1 MTDEMFFSK
10 DMKAL
15 RRGKRVARRTGTCR
29 PCLIEV
35 EGSPHF
41 SYHGV
46 VMDISP
52 YGMRIRMMDVL
63 PMNGRVLIQLMR
75 DDDYTI
81 PLAHPVCME
90 VVRENPLSDGVLDY
104 GLQRIVEPIKPL
116 LKPRN
121 LPAAMTPRKA
131 VKRRR
136 FSAFDDLVRDWENTR
151 RGNR

>member
-29 PCLIEV
+29 PCLIEL
-35 EGSPHF
+35 EGFIGSA
-41 SYHGV
+41 YHGV

-63 PMNGRVLIQLMR
+63 PMHNRVLIQLMR
-75 DDDYTI
+75 DDDFTI
-81 PLAHPVCME
+81 PLAHPVSME
-90 VVRENPLSDGVLDY
+90 VVREIPLNEGVIDY
-104 GLQRIVEPIKPL
+104 GLQRVIDPIKPSP
-116 LKPRN
+116 KPRI
-121 LPAAMTPRKA
+121 LPVAASPRKV
-131 VKRRR
+131 VKRQRLY
-136 FSAFDDLVRDWENTR
+136 AFDDLVRDWENTR